1 MGAVPVLSEDT
12 QVLILE
18 HFGEDRPSLCSLSRV
33 CRDFYQLSLPLLYKR
48 ANLGALHTLLDCP
61 DFAALVQSADLS
73 WKGYDP
79 YEYGPDSQDGPSR
92 YGMDRPVELTD
103 EQAEL
108 CQVSAEDRLALAAC
122 LPAHLASAKSR
133 VSLLR
138 ALLPVRTALF
148 LSMCPNLHH
157 VNAAWYNS
165 AAFFATYFPVRS
177 DDSFC
182 AEYLTSLELL
192 SDSMLGVDGGLSASS
207 VVRVMMLPRLAKL
220 AITCVLELYSWKD
233 DMKLAIPQLRGRSAV
248 EHLVLH
254 DTWIGL
260 PSQLQDI
267 LHLPK
272 ALVSLEFQQT
282 SGTLLD
288 LSAFAKALVTSPS
301 YPSLTHVSVSQT
313 RSFDRFFDPSPQGDI
328 SQLIDLSALQ
338 SLKMDLDFIFGFI
351 SQGSSVEPKLECLPR
366 VVQLGLTALHESC
379 ADHDVAVNVVHRV
392 IHALGGR
399 PLRILTLDKQERWDD
414 DEALQLKQMGSEA
427 GVSVIFE

>member
-1 MGAVPVLSEDT
+1 MGAVPVLSEDI
-12 QVLILE
+12 QNLILE

-33 CRDFYQLSLPLLYKR
+33 CRDFHQLSIPLLYKR
-48 ANLGALHTLLDCP
+48 ANLGALHTLLDCSA
-61 DFAALVQSADLS
+61 FAALVQSADLS
-73 WKGYDP
+73 WKDYDP

-103 EQAEL
+103 EQAES

-122 LPAHLASAKSR
+122 LPAHIASSKSR

-138 ALLPVRTALF
+138 ALLPLRTALF
-148 LSMCPNLHH
+148 LNMCPNLHH

-165 AAFFATYFPVRS
+165 AAFFATYFPVMS
-177 DDSFC
+177 DTSFC
-182 AEYLTSLELL
+182 AEYLTSLDLL

-220 AITCVLELYSWKD
+220 AITCVLELQSWKE

-248 EHLVLH
+248 EHLVLR

-282 SGTLLD
+282 LGTFLD
-288 LSAFAKALVTSPS
+288 LSALATALVTSPS
-301 YPSLTHVSVSQT
+301 YLSLTHVSVTQT
-313 RSFDRFFDPSPQGDI
+313 RSFDRSFDPSPQGDI
-328 SQLIDLSALQ
+328 SQLIDLPALQ
-338 SLKMDLDFIFGFI
+338 SLKMDLDFMFGFI
-351 SQGSSVEPKLECLPR
+351 AQGSSIEPQLECLPR
-366 VVQLGLTALHESC
+366 VFHLGLTALHASC
-379 ADHDVAVNVVHRV
+379 ADHNVAMNVVLRV
-392 IHALGGR
+392 IRALGGR
-399 PLRILTLDKQERWDD
+399 PLQILTLDGQEQWDKD
-414 DEALQLKQMGSEA
+414 GELQLKQMGSEA